1 MVATQRRF
9 AVGEVIKRKI
19 TYKASCKGWKP
30 FKTGAFVFCDY
41 AANNGTGMFDFKDF
55 ARFAICFYVFT
66 NSSNTA
72 RAAEFQRGFQTKKGV
87 APPIFLQLLRFR
99 AKNSECSQRVASM
112 GVMKS
117 ANKSRLIGIRR

>member
-87 APPIFLQLLRFR
+87 APPSFFSFCAFEQ
-99 AKNSECSQRVASM
+99 KTV
-112 GVMKS
+112 S
-117 ANKSRLIGIRR
+117 ARSA